1 VIPPFYVDRIRREL
15 GPFWEH
21 LPEGALDHD
30 QNAYVKKT
38 DQARVEEPAPI

>member
-1 VIPPFYVDRIRREL
+1 MDRIRREL
-15 GPFWEH
+15 GSFWEH

-38 DQARVEEPAPI
+38 DKARVMQAAQG